1 MILLLDTFP
10 VDGIV
15 HHIDTRL
22 NAIFC
27 RRSAPFIRER
37 VGTYIADLKSHF
49 KNIAK
54 HTPMT
59 SPQTK

>member
-27 RRSAPFIRER
+27 RH
-37 VGTYIADLKSHF
+37 K
-49 KNIAK
+49 
-54 HTPMT
+54 
-59 SPQTK
+59 